1 MDAQFDRINA
11 DLDKK
16 KESHPNLT
24 KLWREYI
31 NIKKLRF
38 TLELARCDNMLNY
51 IDRMPDQTPE
61 QIVITAQILKMVLPN
76 NT

>member
-1 MDAQFDRINA
+1 MDAQFDKINI

-31 NIKKLRF
+31 KLKKMRF
-38 TLELARCDNMLNY
+38 ITELARCDNMLNY
-51 IDRMPDQTPE
+51 IDCMPDQTPE
-61 QIVITAQILKMVLPN
+61 QIIMTSQVLKMVLSN

>member
-1 MDAQFDRINA
+1 M
-11 DLDKK
+11 KK
-16 KESHPNLT
+16 DSHPNLT

-31 NIKKLRF
+31 KLKKMRF
-38 TLELARCDNMLNY
+38 IIELTRCDNMLNY

-61 QIVITAQILKMVLPN
+61 QIILTAQILKMVLSN